1 MPASSPVKVDLT
13 ENNARRT
20 GKPLQAQRLAL
31 FLLPLLATPSLAAS
45 PKAVSGHR
53 SMRHFHPAVKR
64 HLAAH
69 EISIVDETGRVC
81 MTLSAAKGTPSIR
94 MFGPDGAERM
104 TASLNASG
112 YGSVQITNPNASS
125 PVASLAVDDKGAHV
139 KFARPG
145 GASSYLFLN
154 NAGESGAV
162 FLDSSGKRS
171 LDLLVTPSG
180 ATEVHRY
187 DQPDKPIP

>member
-1 MPASSPVKVDLT
+1 
-13 ENNARRT
+13 
-20 GKPLQAQRLAL
+20 
-31 FLLPLLATPSLAAS
+31 
-45 PKAVSGHR
+45 
-53 SMRHFHPAVKR
+53 MRHSHPATKR
-64 HLAAH
+64 HLSAH
-69 EISIVDETGRVC
+69 EISIVDETSRVC

-139 KFARPG
+139 KFDRPS

-171 LDLLVTPSG
+171 LDLLVTPTG
-180 ATEVHRY
+180 ATEIHRY